1 MNGKIINT
9 INGRIN
15 TINGRMYMRPDFRY
29 KKYTH
34 KLQWEDN
41 VIIFTTRSWWETT
54 GAFNGTLYKYFRKW
68 GWIPWCA
75 S

>member
-1 MNGKIINT
+1 
-9 INGRIN
+9 
-15 TINGRMYMRPDFRY
+15 MRPDFRY